1 MPKKQQM
8 SNLDRQEILAD
19 NQMQLLELLSKTLV
33 FEESHLLGFLPLRS
47 YFLTKK
53 SQEMQGK
60 KCPLDKEDI
69 VRSLIFKD

>member
-1 MPKKQQM
+1 
-8 SNLDRQEILAD
+8 
-19 NQMQLLELLSKTLV
+19 MQLLELLSKTLV